1 VRDEIDVSGKRKAT
15 HPIGCYLVLEEYFDQ
30 AGAFLGI
37 EENLPAQ

>member
-1 VRDEIDVSGKRKAT
+1 MSAEKEKRR
-15 HPIGCYLVLEEYFDQ
+15 ILVGRYLVLEEYFDQ

>member
-1 VRDEIDVSGKRKAT
+1 MSAGKEKRRIL
-15 HPIGCYLVLEEYFDQ
+15 IGCYLVLEEYFDQ